1 MSLAAP
7 ASAIRRPLL
16 RLTGLG
22 IVARLGETS
31 GGFSLSG
38 RDVVVRTVRTP
49 LSVKRQRTR
58 DKTLE
63 AAREQFSRNRY
74 GAVTWA
80 TLSAATGLSTG
91 AIAKQFKTKADI
103 WRAAME
109 CEPPCDGVL
118 RYGEDLDDALRD
130 LVQAYDGGGQ
140 EEIVQALAKA
150 QQLLDK
156 VDAIPR
162 STGEPCPGDE

>member
-1 MSLAAP
+1 MA
-7 ASAIRRPLL
+7 RRL
-16 RLTGLG
+16 
-22 IVARLGETS
+22 
-31 GGFSLSG
+31 
-38 RDVVVRTVRTP
+38 RTP
-49 LSVKRQRTR
+49 LATKRQRTR

-103 WRAAME
+103 WRAAMG

-118 RYGEDLDDALRD
+118 RHGGDLDEALFD
-130 LVQAYDGGGQ
+130 LVAAYDG
-140 EEIVQALAKA
+140 ENPDEIAQALARA
-150 QQLLDK
+150 QDLLDK
-156 VDAIPR
+156 VDAIRRPP
-162 STGEPCPGDE
+162 E